1 MTHRFN
7 IKRFWLVVGLLLLVE
22 CAALWAYR
30 SCPRTLPESQCSEV
44 YRRYAHVPGVEAA
57 FVKSFPINDTLG
69 VDVTLLRAADS
80 AGWDFLVDTFHVSKE
95 RLNLVKSMPELRV
108 FERQG
113 LRNHPETLAITK
125 GENRDPHLTKDDVEL
140 CFFDLQEKE
149 ICIFHTQSAKEVDA
163 VRGYNYEN
171 MMSNKRINLK

>member
-1 MTHRFN
+1 MKKTH
-7 IKRFWLVVGLLLLVE
+7 IILLIALMVVLLVSVIWV
-22 CAALWAYR
+22 ATYLTGVVPYWK
-30 SCPRTLPESQCSEV
+30 CSEV
-44 YRRYAHVPGVEAA
+44 YRRYAHVEGVEAA
-57 FVKSFPINDTLG
+57 FVKGFPINDTLG
-69 VDVTLLRAADS
+69 VDVTLLRATNS

-95 RLNLVKSMPELRV
+95 KLNLVKNMPELRV

-113 LRNHPETLAITK
+113 LRNHPEILAITK
-125 GENRDPHLTKDDVEL
+125 GENRDPPLTKDDVEL

>member
-7 IKRFWLVVGLLLLVE
+7 IKHFWLVVGLLFLVE
-22 CAALWAYR
+22 CSALWAYR
-30 SCPRTLPESQCSEV
+30 SCSRTLPESQCSEV
-44 YRRYAHVPGVEAA
+44 YRRYAHVPGVEA
-57 FVKSFPINDTLG
+57 
-69 VDVTLLRAADS
+69 DVTLLRAADS

-113 LRNHPETLAITK
+113 LRNHPEILAITK
-125 GENRDPHLTKDDVEL
+125 GENRDLHLTKDDVEL